1 MLLNKKEENRIY
13 NVLKGSPLKFFDKNM
28 KVSDSFADVINNIES
43 CSSNTYKLLE
53 IMTSSGAYKK
63 ESLLNKVNSD
73 SLVLISKLCE
83 SCSADNKAINNITIR
98 TVFGAVEHMPLRA
111 LTYLLP
117 AIKMAESIVEYQKSL
132 GKKEIYL
139 PQIEFVIMLK
149 IGSVLNELDYCK
161 CSKEVNAFINIA
173 TSYLNA
179 FHFGVSS
186 CVKFLVDQEFST
198 NLRKNNEYCNYEL
211 KVKNLLGTNDVG
223 TILKEMGN
231 RRNHSNSSYE
241 YAAMHPLLHDV
252 LIDRNIASFT
262 EYGKNK
268 NPESKDTLALISIG
282 ARPEEEFWKMRQLV
296 KSILKEL
303 TFITPVPAIQYI
315 ARMNVPPYSPL
326 NTGEL
331 YLDDVINDPKTILLA
346 RFQEYKKTTNYQIP
360 VQKSVELLIKDADQS
375 ADADTLVKFMQQ
387 LVI

>member
-1 MLLNKKEENRIY
+1 MNKKEKNRIY
-13 NVLKGSPLKFFDKNM
+13 NVLKGSPLKFFDKNI

-117 AIKMAESIVEYQKSL
+117 AIKMAEAIVEYQKSL

-186 CVKFLVDQEFST
+186 CVKFLVDEEFST

-223 TILKEMGN
+223 TILKEMGS

-252 LIDRNIASFT
+252 LIDKNIASFT

-387 LVI
+387 LVV